1 MLGKMNITE
10 ISSGFN
16 SNSKGAVSKN
26 ALHKD
31 GNKFAQ
37 LIFHLL
43 IILVSKLGCTLPPIY
58 D

>member
-10 ISSGFN
+10 INSGFN

-37 LIFHLL
+37 VNFHLS
-43 IILVSKLGCTLPPIY
+43 IILVSKLGYTLPPI
-58 D
+58 

>member
-10 ISSGFN
+10 INSGFN
-16 SNSKGAVSKN
+16 SNSKDAVSKN

-37 LIFHLL
+37 LNFHLL
-43 IILVSKLGCTLPPIY
+43 MILMSKLDCALPPIY